1 MNSPDTTRRRM
12 AFTAVGLAA
21 VAGGIYVGRRWL
33 ASPDTPPP
41 ASARA
46 TATLFAAT
54 LPDTRGVATP
64 LARWQGQPLVLNF
77 WATWCAPCVAEM
89 PDLQKLF
96 EAYQARGVGFVGIG
110 IDKAEAIAE
119 FATRVGVT
127 YPLLVGGYSGTDL
140 ARDFGNAN
148 GSLPFTVV
156 LNRNGGVA
164 ATRLGRIRAENL
176 RSIIDSVLA

>member
-1 MNSPDTTRRRM
+1 MSGPDATKRRL
-12 AFTAVGLAA
+12 AFTAVAIAA
-21 VAGGIYVGRRWL
+21 GAGGVYAGRRFL
-33 ASPDTPPP
+33 ASSDRP
-41 ASARA
+41 APVSTRGAA
-46 TATLFAAT
+46 SLFAAT
-54 LPDTRGVATP
+54 LPDSHGVSTP
-64 LARWQGQPLVLNF
+64 LTRWQGKPLVLNF

-89 PDLQKLF
+89 PDLQRLF

-110 IDKAEAIAE
+110 IDKADAIAE

-156 LNRNGGVA
+156 LNRAGGVA
-164 ATRLGRIRAENL
+164 ATQLGRIRAENL

>member
-1 MNSPDTTRRRM
+1 MSSPDSTRRRM
-12 AFTAVGLAA
+12 AFTAVGIAA
-21 VAGGIYVGRRWL
+21 VAGGVYAGRRLL
-33 ASPDTPPP
+33 ASPEAPGPV
-41 ASARA
+41 SARG
-46 TATLFAAT
+46 TAALFSAT
-54 LPDTRGVATP
+54 LPDSHGVSTP
-64 LARWQGQPLVLNF
+64 LARWQGKPLVLNF

-89 PDLQKLF
+89 PDLQRLY

-110 IDKAEAIAE
+110 IDKADAIAE

-127 YPLLVGGYSGTDL
+127 YPLLVGGYAGTDL

-156 LNRNGGVA
+156 LNRAGAVA
-164 ATRLGRIRAENL
+164 STQLGRIRAENL